1 MKVVKTD
8 VLNLKSVIE
17 TPMRLS
23 EFNTN
28 ERYEDIR
35 SVVNFLINLILMVP
49 GTIPEMPKMGYNL
62 HSRRHFIMNSK
73 ELARQQMDLQE
84 QISSYCDY
92 PVVSDVSLYPISD
105 EVTGDQ
111 AISVIEIT
119 LITGQKV
126 QLFDD
131 GYDTQVSVNIVDG
144 KNFFK

>member
-73 ELARQQMDLQE
+73 ELGITRTNIIILWLSSCVWCIF
-84 QISSYCDY
+84 ISNKWWDNWRPIYISYWDNSY
-92 PVVSDVSLYPISD
+92 NWRKG
-105 EVTGDQ
+105 T
-111 AISVIEIT
+111 VIWWWIWYT
-119 LITGQKV
+119 SQCK
-126 QLFDD
+126 
-131 GYDTQVSVNIVDG
+131 YSWW
-144 KNFFK
+144 